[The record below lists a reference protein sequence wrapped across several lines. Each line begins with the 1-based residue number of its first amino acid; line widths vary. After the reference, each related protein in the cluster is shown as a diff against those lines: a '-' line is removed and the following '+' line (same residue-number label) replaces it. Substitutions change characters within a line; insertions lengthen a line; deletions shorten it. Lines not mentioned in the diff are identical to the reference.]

1 MITNSKGRGGF
12 SIPMLLIGRRRWQVN
27 GAIRISQPKAD
38 TQTKNPKWQ
47 DRILTE
53 VEATVR
59 GGLSVYWAGNLGELG
74 GIGGLGIAQIYG
86 HIQLSSLCDC
96 GWGSANICIRGVP
109 WFPRILPGIWKS
121 HCQCFILLVCFI
133 FCMFITALKTKHR
146 FSLQRYEDRS
156 ASLMFPR
163 WHTNDELWEHYK
175 FAIKL

>member
-121 HCQCFILLVCFI
+121 HCQGFILLGLLYFLHVYNCSI
-133 FCMFITALKTKHR
+133 NKKPST
-146 FSLQRYEDRS
+146 SLFFADIRRS
-156 ASLMFPR
+156 ECVPNVSSLAHKWRIMR
-163 WHTNDELWEHYK
+163 TL
-175 FAIKL
+175 